1 MFSLA
6 HSVVSSLLSSE
17 SGTVFNRLGKEG
29 NVLNGGRELGLGVS
43 KEGLGVSNGLFT
55 LSLRSGVGVS
65 GVGRGGD
72 FSLTDDQIF
81 VVLLVSGGLFSL
93 FLSNEFID
101 KSNNIINNTFGSEV
115 NL

>member
-17 SGTVFNRLGKEG
+17 CGTLFNSVGEES
-29 NVLNGGRELGLGVS
+29 NVLNSSSELGLGIS
-43 KEGLGVSNGLFT
+43 KESLGVGNGLFT
-55 LSLRSGVGVS
+55 LSLRSSMGISLG
-65 GVGRGGD
+65 GRRGD
-72 FSLTDDQIF
+72 LSITSDDIF
-81 VVLLVSGGLFSL
+81 VVLSISSFLFSI

-101 KSNNIINNTFGSEV
+101 ESNNIINNTFGSEM